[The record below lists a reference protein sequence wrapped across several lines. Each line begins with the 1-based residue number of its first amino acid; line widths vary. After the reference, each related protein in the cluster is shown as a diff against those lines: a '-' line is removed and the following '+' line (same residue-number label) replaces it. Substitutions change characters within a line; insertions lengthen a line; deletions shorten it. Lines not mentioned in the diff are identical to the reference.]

1 VKKELGKRYSV
12 CDRAIEL
19 IRQLDGAFRTAEAI
33 KAGVHPQTL
42 YALLHSGIIE
52 RLSRGVYKLADTEQ
66 VSQPDLVIVATRIP
80 QAVICLVS
88 ALAFHEMTS
97 QIPHEVSF
105 AIAKGA
111 ETPRIDFPPISV
123 HRFSGE
129 ALTAGIQNHEIDG
142 VTIRIFCP
150 EKTIADCFKFRNKI
164 GMDIALEALKLY
176 KARKGFNSSEL
187 IKFARICRVEK
198 IMLPYLEAMI

>member
-1 VKKELGKRYSV
+1 MKKELGKRYSV

-80 QAVICLVS
+80 QAVICLIS

-142 VTIRIFCP
+142 VAIRIFCP

-176 KARKGFNSSEL
+176 KARKVFNAAEL
-187 IKFARICRVEK
+187 LKFARICRVEK
-198 IMLPYLEAMI
+198 VMLPYLEAMI

>member
-1 VKKELGKRYSV
+1 MKKRPGKKYNGG
-12 CDRAIEL
+12 DKAIEI
-19 IRQLDGAFRTAEAI
+19 IRQLGGTFRTAEAI

-42 YALLHSGIIE
+42 YALLHAGTIE

-66 VSQPDLVIVATRIP
+66 VSHPDLVIVATRIP

-129 ALTAGIQNHEIDG
+129 ALTAGIQNHEVDG

-187 IKFARICRVEK
+187 IKFARICRVEN
-198 IMLPYLEAMI
+198 IMRPYLEAMI

>member
-1 VKKELGKRYSV
+1 VKKELGKKYSV

-129 ALTAGIQNHEIDG
+129 ALTAGVQKHEIDG
-142 VTIRIFCP
+142 VTVRIFCP

>member
-1 VKKELGKRYSV
+1 MKKELGKRYSV

>member
-1 VKKELGKRYSV
+1 
-12 CDRAIEL
+12 
-19 IRQLDGAFRTAEAI
+19 
-33 KAGVHPQTL
+33 
-42 YALLHSGIIE
+42 
-52 RLSRGVYKLADTEQ
+52 
-66 VSQPDLVIVATRIP
+66 
-80 QAVICLVS
+80 
-88 ALAFHEMTS
+88 MTS

-129 ALTAGIQNHEIDG
+129 ALTAGIQNHEVDG

-187 IKFARICRVEK
+187 IKFARICRVEN
-198 IMLPYLEAMI
+198 IMRPYLEAMI

>member
-1 VKKELGKRYSV
+1 MKKELGKRYSV

-129 ALTAGIQNHEIDG
+129 ALTAGVQKHEIDG
-142 VTIRIFCP
+142 VTVRIFCP

>member
-1 VKKELGKRYSV
+1 MKKQLGKKYSV
-12 CDRAIEL
+12 CDKAIEL
-19 IRQLDGAFRTAEAI
+19 IRKLDGAFRTAKAI
-33 KAGVHPQTL
+33 KAGVHPQNL
-42 YALLHSGIIE
+42 YALLHTGIIE

-80 QAVICLVS
+80 QAVICLIS

-176 KARKGFNSSEL
+176 KARKVFNAAEL
-187 IKFARICRVEK
+187 LKFARICRVEK

>member
-1 VKKELGKRYSV
+1 VKKELGKKYSV
-12 CDRAIEL
+12 CDKAIEL

>member
-1 VKKELGKRYSV
+1 MKKELGKRYSV

-129 ALTAGIQNHEIDG
+129 ALTAGVQKHEIDG
-142 VTIRIFCP
+142 VTVRIFCP

-187 IKFARICRVEK
+187 IKFARICRVEN
-198 IMLPYLEAMI
+198 IMRPYLEAMI

>member
-1 VKKELGKRYSV
+1 MKKQLAEKHSV
-12 CDRAIEL
+12 RDKAIEI
-19 IRQLDGAFRTAEAI
+19 IRQHGSAFRTAEAI

-42 YALLHSGIIE
+42 YSLLRAGIIE
-52 RLSRGVYKLADTEQ
+52 KLSRGVYKLAGNEH

-97 QIPHEVSF
+97 QIPHKVSF

-129 ALTAGIQNHEIDG
+129 ALTSGVQKHEVDG
-142 VTIRIFCP
+142 VPIRIYGP
-150 EKTIADCFKFRNKI
+150 EKTLADCFKFRNQI
-164 GMDIALEALKLY
+164 GMDIVLEALKLY
-176 KARKGFNSSEL
+176 KARKRFNPPEL
-187 IKFARICRVEK
+187 LKFARICRVEK
-198 IMLPYLEAMI
+198 IMRPYLETMI

>member
-1 VKKELGKRYSV
+1 MKKQSGKKSSV

-19 IRQLDGAFRTAEAI
+19 IRQHSGTFRAAEVI
-33 KAGVHPQTL
+33 KAGVHPHTL
-42 YALLHSGIIE
+42 YSLLNAGIIE
-52 RLSRGVYKLADTEQ
+52 RLSRGVYRLADAEQ
-66 VSQPDLVIVATRIP
+66 VSQPDLVIVATRVP
-80 QAVICLVS
+80 LAVICLVS

-111 ETPRIDFPPISV
+111 ETPRIDFPPVSV

-129 ALTAGIQNHEIDG
+129 ALISGVQKHEIDG
-142 VTIRIFCP
+142 VTIRVFCP

-176 KARKGFNSSEL
+176 KARKEFNSSEL

-198 IMLPYLEAMI
+198 IMRPYLEAMI

>member
-1 VKKELGKRYSV
+1 MKKELGKKYSV
-12 CDRAIEL
+12 CDKAIEL

-198 IMLPYLEAMI
+198 IMRPYLEAMI

>member
-1 VKKELGKRYSV
+1 VKKELGKKYSV
-12 CDRAIEL
+12 CDKAIEL

-198 IMLPYLEAMI
+198 IMRPYLEAMI

>member
-1 VKKELGKRYSV
+1 MKKELGKKYSV

-42 YALLHSGIIE
+42 YTLLHSGIIE

-80 QAVICLVS
+80 QAVICLIS

-129 ALTAGIQNHEIDG
+129 ALTAGVQKHEIDG
-142 VTIRIFCP
+142 VTVRIFCP

-198 IMLPYLEAMI
+198 VMLPYLEAMI

>member
-129 ALTAGIQNHEIDG
+129 ALTAGVQKHEIDG
-142 VTIRIFCP
+142 VTVRIFCP

>member
-1 VKKELGKRYSV
+1 VKKELGKKYSV

-42 YALLHSGIIE
+42 YTLLHSGIIE

-80 QAVICLVS
+80 QAVICLIS

-129 ALTAGIQNHEIDG
+129 ALTAGVQKHEIDG
-142 VTIRIFCP
+142 VTVRIFCP

-198 IMLPYLEAMI
+198 VMLPYLEAMI

>member
-1 VKKELGKRYSV
+1 MKKELGKKYSV

>member
-1 VKKELGKRYSV
+1 MKKQIGKKYSV